1 MVIELG
7 SDFLNNRNIM
17 LQAFANITSSTM
29 SIPIATF
36 MNHNETVLMQVGVS
50 IPSILGIQNLD
61 KLGIYD
67 YKFMEKVA
75 KSCCEPTPT
84 LTAKWMDA
92 TGPFKDLFPSGV
104 QGQWHRTMHGHSLD
118 NVVTVFNNPDL
129 KIVDFFNH
137 LVTDVVTKNGIPLPF
152 SKEIIETVSKATG
165 VSPSKI
171 APWVSMN
178 LLDIGASALSVWN
191 AGKNVM
197 AVYRGK
203 AQWGFSYGLKTIGV
217 GALEIAGGI
226 GSENPIMVGTGAVN
240 ISCGVTTA
248 YRYYTQPKIFGVP
261 IKTVFSSAAWGMA
274 LSSMFTGVEI
284 YLRRN
289 ELSTSEKYKML
300 AKSAL
305 EGGFFAAL
313 GAVSMPVSITASAGY
328 SLLQASMREA
338 EKTNDYIRKM
348 PIRSDF
354 SDKWLDNIVEGYDNS
369 VEIKDMDNKLLD
381 MIRRHKK
388 NGF

>member
-1 MVIELG
+1 
-7 SDFLNNRNIM
+7 M

-61 KLGIYD
+61 KLGVYD
-67 YKFMEKVA
+67 YKLMEKVA
-75 KSCCEPTPT
+75 KSCFEPTPT
-84 LTAKWMDA
+84 LTAKWMDG
-92 TGPFKDLFPSGV
+92 TGPYKDLFPSGV
-104 QGQWHRTMHGHSLD
+104 QGQYHRTMHGHSLD
-118 NVVTVFNNPDL
+118 NIITVFKNPDL
-129 KIVDFFNH
+129 NIIDFGNH

-152 SKEIIETVSKATG
+152 SREIIETVSEVTG
-165 VSPSKI
+165 VSPTKI

-191 AGKNVM
+191 AGKNVT
-197 AVYRGK
+197 AVYKGT

-217 GALEIAGGI
+217 GALEIASGI
-226 GSENPIMVGTGAVN
+226 GSENPILVGTGAVN
-240 ISCGVTTA
+240 ITCGVTTA

-261 IKTVFSSAAWGMA
+261 IKTVFSSAVWGMA
-274 LSSMFTGVEI
+274 LSSIFTGVEI

-328 SLLQASMREA
+328 SLLQASIREV
-338 EKTNDYIRKM
+338 EKTNDYIRNM

-354 SDKWLDNIVEGYDNS
+354 SDQWSESIIEEYNNAEQ
-369 VEIKDMDNKLLD
+369 IKDIRSNLMEKLG
-381 MIRRHKK
+381 RV
-388 NGF
+388 